1 MSAPC
6 AQEPQ
11 FKLNVE
17 RVIRAGSSP
26 APEGAQSRRSGPPGA
41 EAQALDLKT
50 AILNHVRHVLG
61 LNQGNKL
68 RTARQ
73 LGISRSTLYRI
84 LGGD

>member
-6 AQEPQ
+6 AQELR
-11 FKLNVE
+11 FELNAE

-26 APEGAQSRRSGPPGA
+26 APEDAQARRSGPPGA
-41 EAQALDLKT
+41 ETQALDLKT
-50 AILNHVRHVLG
+50 AILNHVRHVLE

-68 RTARQ
+68 RAARQ
-73 LGISRSTLYRI
+73 LGVSRSTLYRI